1 MDRYE
6 AAVVGGSLVTFLP
19 GISAQQRESV
29 LLALLFSER
38 VTHTVHADGL
48 VDDWYG
54 YYRRRLQYLGWD
66 ALSAEQVHWPTTER
80 MTIVDKALRIVDQ
93 VGGERYA
100 SSLSLALPALLTSGD
115 PLRHLEQR
123 CKDLGI
129 FKLLPCAPSKQG
141 YVDMVI
147 YHEQTGRRTFA
158 PGFLSQSVDASQVKA
173 ELVRFNVRLFQQEH
187 QARVLKSV
195 ERVMVREILAV
206 KI

>member
-29 LLALLFSER
+29 LVALLFSER
-38 VTHTVHADGL
+38 VTHTDHAGGL

-80 MTIVDKALRIVDQ
+80 KTIVDKALGIVDQ
-93 VGGERYA
+93 VGGERYS

-115 PLRHLEQR
+115 PLRHLERR
-123 CKDLGI
+123 CKELGI
-129 FKLLPCAPSKQG
+129 FQLLPCAPSRQG
-141 YVDMVI
+141 YLDMVI
-147 YHEQTGRRTFA
+147 YHEKAGREAFA
-158 PGFLSQSVDASQVKA
+158 SGFLNQSQDASQVKA

-187 QARVLKSV
+187 QTRVLKNL